1 MHNHYFFKLLKSV
14 LALFCYLT
22 AYSLLTISALLT
34 SFHRSKQWLMTGARP
49 DERVEVVAAVAA
61 ATRFCKSTFAS
72 FKNNPNYKV

>member
-49 DERVEVVAAVAA
+49 DEWVEVVAAVAA
-61 ATRFCKSTFAS
+61 AT
-72 FKNNPNYKV
+72 